1 MSGAPLFRAVHQGG
15 PVTVGHAS
23 PEDLAALP
31 GYPDPGSVR
40 DVLERWSLVAI
51 RFSGDRTEIHALGWR
66 VAERNTWITS
76 PLVAMDMDA
85 SMVATRSGHA
95 YRLGTRDGAGVA
107 PGLRSH
113 LAYALRTWGFTD
125 VQS

>member
-1 MSGAPLFRAVHQGG
+1 MSGAPLFRAVHQGF

-23 PEDLAALP
+23 PEELAALP
-31 GYPDPGSVR
+31 ACLEPGSVR

-51 RFSGDRTEIHALGWR
+51 RFPGDRTEIHALGWR

-76 PLVAMDMDA
+76 PLVVVDMD
-85 SMVATRSGHA
+85 SCIVATRSGHS
-95 YRLGTRDGAGVA
+95 YRLGTQNGAGVA

-113 LAYALRTWGFTD
+113 LEYALRTWGFTD
-125 VQS
+125 VG